1 MTQPQTSHGP
11 LQISV
16 DTRLLLWVLFSSLVA
31 IELLLVFL
39 DLYFNWQ
46 QAADSPAI
54 RRMFNITREDG
65 LASWFAVTQTFV
77 VALVLWA
84 IFAVSGRDQDNRLQR
99 FGWLLLAV
107 FFTYMAIDD
116 GAMVHE
122 RLGTASKNL
131 GEDSLISQV
140 TNTFPSYAWQ
150 ALFLL
155 PLSCIGM
162 FMLWFLWRTMPDKV
176 SRIGIIAA
184 LGLFGIAVAMDYIE
198 GLEHGSTPLAD
209 AYGWSQSSVR
219 HFAKSIE
226 EFLEMLAMTLWLVIF
241 LHHFA
246 RRTPEFSVH
255 FK

>member
-1 MTQPQTSHGP
+1 M
-11 LQISV
+11 
-16 DTRLLLWVLFSSLVA
+16 LLSSLIA

-39 DLYFNWQ
+39 DLYVNWGK
-46 QAADSPAI
+46 AADSSAI

-84 IFAVSGRDQDNRLQR
+84 IFAVSTRDQGKKMER
-99 FGWLLLAV
+99 FGWLLLAI

-122 RLGTASKNL
+122 RLGTASENL

-140 TNTFPSYAWQ
+140 TGAFPSYAWQ

-155 PLSCIGM
+155 PLTIMGM
-162 FMLWFLWRTMPDKV
+162 FMLWFLWCVLSDKV

-184 LGLFGIAVAMDYIE
+184 LSLFGIAVAMDYIE
-198 GLEHGSTPLAD
+198 GLEFGYTPLAD
-209 AYGWSQSSVR
+209 AYGWSGSSAR

-226 EFLEMLAMTLWLVIF
+226 EFLEMLAMSLWLLIF
-241 LHHFA
+241 LRHFA
-246 RRTPEFSVH
+246 RRTPEFCVH
-255 FK
+255 FR

>member
-1 MTQPQTSHGP
+1 MTQPQSSGGP
-11 LQISV
+11 LQITI
-16 DTRLLLWVLFSSLVA
+16 DTRLVLWMLISSLIA

-39 DLYFNWQ
+39 DLYVNWGK
-46 QAADSPAI
+46 AADSPAI

-84 IFAVSGRDQDNRLQR
+84 IFAVSTRDQDNRLQR

-107 FFTYMAIDD
+107 FFTYMTIDD

-122 RLGTASKNL
+122 RLGSASKNL

-140 TNTFPSYAWQ
+140 TSAFPSYAWH

-155 PLSCIGM
+155 PLTCIGI
-162 FMLWFLWRTMPDKV
+162 FMLWFLWRTLTDKV
-176 SRIGIIAA
+176 SRIGIITA

-198 GLEHGSTPLAD
+198 GLEHGYTSLAD
-209 AYGWSQSSVR
+209 AYGWSRLSVL
-219 HFAKSIE
+219 HFTKSIE
-226 EFLEMLAMTLWLVIF
+226 EFLEMLAMSLWLVIF
-241 LHHFA
+241 LRHFA
-246 RRTPEFSVH
+246 HRTPEFCVH
-255 FK
+255 FR

>member
-1 MTQPQTSHGP
+1 MSQPQPSYGP
-11 LQISV
+11 LQITIN
-16 DTRLLLWVLFSSLVA
+16 TRLLLWVLFSSLLA

-39 DLYFNWQ
+39 DLYVNWGK
-46 QAADSPAI
+46 AADSSAI

-84 IFAVSGRDQDNRLQR
+84 IFAVSARDQEKKLER

-131 GEDSLISQV
+131 GDDSLISQV
-140 TNTFPSYAWQ
+140 TGAFPSYAWQ

-155 PLSCIGM
+155 PLTIMGM
-162 FMLWFLWRTMPDKV
+162 FMLWFLWRTLTDKV

-184 LGLFGIAVAMDYIE
+184 LSLFGIAVAMDYIE
-198 GLEHGSTPLAD
+198 GLEHGYTPLAD
-209 AYGWSQSSVR
+209 AYGWSGSSVR

-226 EFLEMLAMTLWLVIF
+226 EFLEMLAMSLWLVIF
-241 LHHFA
+241 LRYFA
-246 RRTPEFSVH
+246 RRTPEFCVH
-255 FK
+255 FR

>member
-1 MTQPQTSHGP
+1 MTEPQPSSGP
-11 LQISV
+11 LQITI
-16 DTRLLLWVLFSSLVA
+16 DTRQLLWLLFSSLLA

-39 DLYFNWQ
+39 DLYVNWGK
-46 QAADSPAI
+46 AADSSAI

-65 LASWFAVTQTFV
+65 LASLFAVTQTFV

-84 IFAVSGRDQDNRLQR
+84 IFAVSTRDQGKKLER
-99 FGWLLLAV
+99 FGWLILAI
-107 FFTYMAIDD
+107 FFTYMTIDD

-140 TNTFPSYAWQ
+140 AGAFPSYAWQ

-155 PLSCIGM
+155 PLTIMGM
-162 FMLWFLWRTMPDKV
+162 FMLWFLWCTLTDKV

-184 LGLFGIAVAMDYIE
+184 LSLFGIAVAMDYIE
-198 GLEHGSTPLAD
+198 GLEHGYTPLAD
-209 AYGWSQSSVR
+209 AYGWSGSSVR

-226 EFLEMLAMTLWLVIF
+226 EFLEMLAMSLWLVIF
-241 LHHFA
+241 LRYFA
-246 RRTPEFSVH
+246 RRTPEFCLH
-255 FK
+255 FR

>member
-1 MTQPQTSHGP
+1 MTQPQSSCGP
-11 LQISV
+11 LQITI
-16 DTRLLLWVLFSSLVA
+16 DTRLLLWVLLSSLIA

-39 DLYFNWQ
+39 DLYVNWGKT
-46 QAADSPAI
+46 ADSAAI

-84 IFAVSGRDQDNRLQR
+84 IFAVSARDQGNRLQR
-99 FGWLLLAV
+99 FGWLLLAL

-131 GEDSLISQV
+131 DEDSLISQM
-140 TNTFPSYAWQ
+140 TGAFPSYAWQ

-155 PLSCIGM
+155 PLTCIGM
-162 FMLWFLWRTMPDKV
+162 FMLWFLWRTLTDKV

-198 GLEHGSTPLAD
+198 GLEHGYKPLAD
-209 AYGWSQSSVR
+209 TYGWSGSSVQ

-226 EFLEMLAMTLWLVIF
+226 EFLEMLAMSLWLVIF
-241 LHHFA
+241 LRHFA
-246 RRTPEFSVH
+246 RRTPEFCVH
-255 FK
+255 FR